1 MRGPQTPPPEVKG
14 EWDCKPLLDG
24 DGVVTLMTVR
34 PVEALRSASLLLVV
48 GDAGSLLLI
57 ACQDDDD
64 HHFHIIIA
72 TIPPIEVHLLERLGN
87 GATMAP
93 GISFPVTAVSKSSS
107 IVTGQNFIKLLF
119 LK

>member
-1 MRGPQTPPPEVKG
+1 MG
-14 EWDCKPLLDG
+14 CKPLLDG

-72 TIPPIEVHLLERLGN
+72 TTPSHPVHLLERLGN

-107 IVTGQNFIKLLF
+107 IVTGQNFIKPIF
-119 LK
+119 LE

>member
-1 MRGPQTPPPEVKG
+1 
-14 EWDCKPLLDG
+14 
-24 DGVVTLMTVR
+24 MTVR

-57 ACQDDDD
+57 ACQDVDEDEDGDDD
-64 HHFHIIIA
+64 IGDHKILKSWTFFSPNISSFSYHHCH
-72 TIPPIEVHLLERLGN
+72 PVHLLERLGN

-119 LK
+119 LE